1 MRTTWNK
8 LSRSHW
14 ACRSAVFLSAA
25 QKEERCFDRPS
36 TNGKESPSGRL
47 RRAGRLRRRRVG
59 APFEPA
65 AVIDRDILLA
75 EQMRAKGDDGRG
87 HAAAAGGDE
96 RLVKIDPGGGD
107 GGHQIDRKR

>member
-36 TNGKESPSGRL
+36 TTGKEGPSGRL
-47 RRAGRLRRRRVG
+47 RRAGRLWGRRVG

-75 EQMRAKGDDGRG
+75 EQMCAKGNDGCV
-87 HAAAAGGDE
+87 HAAADGGDE
-96 RLVKIDPGGGD
+96 RLGEIEPGGVE
-107 GGHQIDRKR
+107 HRFTHRR